1 MITIT
6 AVNFRS
12 NMVLILPLAILINGE
27 VAAQPSVSNKEI
39 ASELSNIFKA
49 CRAVVAKNPQYIH
62 EPQTTITEA
71 TIEDVVAKMKRDVK
85 VFYKGFT
92 KKPYPEEIESI
103 VGTYR
108 KQMEA
113 SFEKTLRDY
122 VAGTIDLKWTGE
134 NEYVKKWDGKLL
146 PARFAA
152 QSAANF
158 SKLTGGKVT
167 VKLTTSNQLV
177 VNTDNKPDAWESE
190 VIEQNLLMTTF
201 KKPGAPQIKD
211 DAESYRYMLPEYY
224 LAGCITCHGTD
235 EGQEGY
241 SIHPT
246 KLDRS
251 LFQFAGGISITI
263 KK

>member
-1 MITIT
+1 
-6 AVNFRS
+6 
-12 NMVLILPLAILINGE
+12 MV
-27 VAAQPSVSNKEI
+27 AQSAVSNQEI

-62 EPQTTITEA
+62 EPQTTITKA
-71 TIEDVVAKMKRDVK
+71 TIEDVIAKMRADVK

-92 KKPYPEEIESI
+92 KKPYSEETESV

-158 SKLTGGKVT
+158 SELTGGKVT
-167 VKLTTSNQLV
+167 VKLTTSSQLV
-177 VNTDNKPDAWESE
+177 VNKSNMPDAWESE
-190 VIEQNLLMTTF
+190 VIDQNLLMTTF

-211 DAESYRYMLPEYY
+211 DAESYRYILPEYY
-224 LAGCITCHGTD
+224 LAGCITCHGTKA
-235 EGQEGY
+235 GQEGHA
-241 SIHPT
+241 IHPT
-246 KLDRS
+246 KLDRA
-251 LFQFAGGISITI
+251 LFQFAGGISITV